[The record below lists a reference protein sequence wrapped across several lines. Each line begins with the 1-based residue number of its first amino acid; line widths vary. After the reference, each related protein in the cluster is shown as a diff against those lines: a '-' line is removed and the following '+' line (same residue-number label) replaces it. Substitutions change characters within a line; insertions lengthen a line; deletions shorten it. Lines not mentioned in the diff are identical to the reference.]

1 MKKEKL
7 GVLLIQDM
15 VLFPNSEIRIES
27 DNTNDKQIISF
38 AEKSRD
44 KSILVVNPLIEE
56 DSDIT
61 TLPKIGVLAEI
72 KLKMD
77 VPNGKTRIVLKGK
90 SRVEVEDYVE
100 EDKIYKAVVKEIL
113 INIYDE
119 EESYRNVLVKSL
131 EKYISLVPY
140 MSNAIV
146 NKVSVTNNLN
156 DLCDLIGNRV
166 RTKIRK

>member
-38 AEKSRD
+38 AERSKD
-44 KSILVVNPLIEE
+44 KLILVVNPLMED

-61 TLPKIGVLAEI
+61 TLPNIGILAEI

-77 VPNGKTRIVLKGK
+77 VPNGKTRIVLKGIT
-90 SRVEVEDYVE
+90 RVEVESYVE
-100 EDKIYKAVVKEIL
+100 EDKIYKAIVKEIL
-113 INIYDE
+113 EQHEFNYG
-119 EESYRNVLVKSL
+119 VKS
-131 EKYISLVPY
+131 
-140 MSNAIV
+140 
-146 NKVSVTNNLN
+146 
-156 DLCDLIGNRV
+156 
-166 RTKIRK
+166 KINEGTTFYFYLK